1 MYTWHISHA
10 TYKFLL
16 LALTWDL
23 ITPNRQSILRD
34 TRTVFS
40 LLPVIVSLRI
50 EHWCFILCQYKTNAG
65 SSLAMPRVRCKQL
78 SEATM
83 ETAVEKPGDACGLH
97 VESLTR
103 NESTCA
109 CPARSYW
116 AMTSM
121 CERKSNGCASVPK
134 HFYIFKM
141 DIKSSSKFLGFI
153 TMVDLL
159 KFNIIE
165 KIPFSVYLEIP
176 CITFKRKN
184 LSSPTP
190 GSSGP
195 LLALSV
201 FIGHGQR
208 LQLGEVRDTNLAWV
222 GPVLRT
228 IRCKETNYIYM
239 DAGLYDKLL
248 TIVIMSAAENDEN
261 ARIWLMVSQLLII
274 IIIHDNCHYVYFQW
288 LNDDEISW
296 NQIRL
301 QRSLY
306 DEIWLSRRPYKPDF
320 VTIIREYW

>member
-1 MYTWHISHA
+1 MSCIFLKANNAQQSSGGCARFNVRLKSYLVLISNFNSTNEWHINLYTWHISHA

-40 LLPVIVSLRI
+40 LPPVIVSLRI

-121 CERKSNGCASVPK
+121 RERKSKGCASVPK
-134 HFYIFKM
+134 HFYIF
-141 DIKSSSKFLGFI
+141 
-153 TMVDLL
+153 
-159 KFNIIE
+159 
-165 KIPFSVYLEIP
+165 
-176 CITFKRKN
+176 
-184 LSSPTP
+184 
-190 GSSGP
+190 
-195 LLALSV
+195 
-201 FIGHGQR
+201 
-208 LQLGEVRDTNLAWV
+208 
-222 GPVLRT
+222 
-228 IRCKETNYIYM
+228 
-239 DAGLYDKLL
+239 
-248 TIVIMSAAENDEN
+248 
-261 ARIWLMVSQLLII
+261 
-274 IIIHDNCHYVYFQW
+274 
-288 LNDDEISW
+288 
-296 NQIRL
+296 
-301 QRSLY
+301 
-306 DEIWLSRRPYKPDF
+306 
-320 VTIIREYW
+320 